1 MLHLPKGN
9 ALRWLWSHAG
19 RYRYGALALCLL
31 QVLMALAGVAAPLAF
46 RAVVDAA
53 TGLRR
58 SDFLW
63 ALAVYG
69 LLLLTQTGLGTL
81 GYALQGRTTYRMEGY
96 LRGKLFAR
104 LLRADQRE
112 LQKHS
117 LGELNNHI
125 NEDVAI
131 VVSSL
136 LEMLPQLLYLA
147 VQVVGAAVVLFW
159 WDRTFLLL
167 FVVLLAVAGL
177 VLTRVYRPLQALYRE
192 SRQKYDRVMTVQQ
205 DTLRNTLLIRS
216 FSAFDTVEQAWRR
229 RTEGWRVVRDRQN
242 AYANTIYSGYTLL
255 NDLGFLACLLW
266 YGMGILA
273 GTVSYG
279 TLAGALQLVG
289 QLQSPMG
296 SFGRIFS
303 HYCALCTSAQRLQ
316 ELYAIRQDPLSEQP
330 ATLPDVESI
339 TLDHVSFAYEGTPV
353 LEDICLTVHRGD
365 VIAIAG
371 LSGAGKS
378 TLFRLLLAFYPPDS
392 GELRVTLADGSTQP
406 LNAALRTLFAYV
418 PQGND
423 MLAGSICQ
431 AVAFRYHSKTF
442 TPEERARIRWAC
454 QVACVDTFVEALPE
468 QYDARIGEDGAG
480 FSEGQ
485 LQRLSIARALYC
497 GAPVLLLDEATS
509 ALDVEVEQKLL
520 EHLRALRDKT
530 VLLITHDAQA
540 RQICSRTIYV
550 ENGKLREASDE
561 PDA

>member
-1 MLHLPKGN
+1 
-9 ALRWLWSHAG
+9 
-19 RYRYGALALCLL
+19 
-31 QVLMALAGVAAPLAF
+31 MAPPHRGLAGGAGPAERLRQYDLQRLHAAERSGIFGLF
-46 RAVVDAA
+46 AVV
-53 TGLRR
+53 R
-58 SDFLW
+58 
-63 ALAVYG
+63 
-69 LLLLTQTGLGTL
+69 
-81 GYALQGRTTYRMEGY
+81 
-96 LRGKLFAR
+96 
-104 LLRADQRE
+104 
-112 LQKHS
+112 H
-117 LGELNNHI
+117 
-125 NEDVAI
+125 
-131 VVSSL
+131 
-136 LEMLPQLLYLA
+136 
-147 VQVVGAAVVLFW
+147 
-159 WDRTFLLL
+159 
-167 FVVLLAVAGL
+167 
-177 VLTRVYRPLQALYRE
+177 
-192 SRQKYDRVMTVQQ
+192 
-205 DTLRNTLLIRS
+205 
-216 FSAFDTVEQAWRR
+216 
-229 RTEGWRVVRDRQN
+229 
-242 AYANTIYSGYTLL
+242 
-255 NDLGFLACLLW
+255 
-266 YGMGILA
+266 GILA

-316 ELYAIRQDPLSEQP
+316 ELYAIRQDPLPEQP

-454 QVACVDTFVEALPE
+454 QVACADTFVEALPE